1 MSAVIENPKKLAPEA
16 IALADR
22 FAKFN
27 QQRLARMLDSLAP
40 RQREF
45 VDILPLLF
53 HVNHPLLPGYV
64 SKEMPAG
71 IADYAPSIKN
81 IRAAK
86 KIAKAFDY
94 DHRLLRFFP
103 VKGLFLMGSP
113 GTIAYS
119 KQSDLD
125 MWLCYDPAVSP
136 EELILLER
144 KAQIIERYAERL
156 DLEVHFFLLSAE
168 SFRSGETLSL
178 SDESSGS
185 SQHALLLD
193 EFYRSAIHL
202 AGLRPLWW
210 CVPSAEEHRYD
221 DYVSELINEK
231 STIERDYLDFG
242 NLAGIPASEFF
253 GAGVWQLYKSIDSPF
268 KSVLKL
274 LVIECYVVEYPK
286 IDLLSYR
293 YKRAISAPDTELNDI
308 DPYVLMFRK
317 VDEYLS
323 SNNDADR
330 RALLQKCFYVKM
342 NLALSN
348 KVAKPDDWRADI
360 LRDFVGSWH
369 WTAKQLAYLDSRPT
383 WRITD
388 AERERK
394 SIVSALNQSY
404 LQLSQFARES
414 GEIQK
419 ISKHDLNILGRK
431 LYAAFERKPA
441 KVDIIT
447 RGICKSPTEENLS
460 IAWRD
465 SSAEKGVWS
474 LYLERIKPDGVTSTK
489 PIKSSESLSRLLA
502 WCHFNHLFNQHTNWQ
517 IFAPELKLQ
526 LSDLK
531 RVISKIEN
539 FFPGGLIEANSSD
552 QLSENVTPQKVLLI
566 VNFGQSPAIGGSNR
580 SVLTSNNNNAFRYG
594 GQKINLI
601 QSAAIVYMTSWEE
614 VYVKN
619 YKGPTAVH
627 ESLLELVQQS
637 LQNGR
642 KDLIPV
648 EVFAA
653 CRDYG
658 LAVQKTI
665 QEHSDELFKF
675 LRGSKKTSSVR
686 YVTQI
691 ENTFH
696 SLLINDGKAKLL
708 PHATLHALLKSLGKS
723 NDDYPLVHF
732 DSGAVSCALLRT
744 LYASSL
750 PSQISFYI
758 YQHDKKAD
766 IYIIDEKG
774 SLFVQRRE
782 SHEFHL
788 TIGQF
793 GQFFK
798 NIIARRVLS
807 TDGLSH
813 TDDEMFAPD
822 LKIYLL
828 NKISDTEF
836 KLSPYDTP
844 QVSVPEQIPVKVFVD
859 SDSNDKQILNIML
872 EDEDFSAAKLGENLF
887 PKIAASI
894 ISKRRNQQSYPIYIN
909 DLEFSSRYESVHDI
923 QALQTVHLLNFKKRI
938 EYQLSRTI
946 DKAKKD

>member
-1 MSAVIENPKKLAPEA
+1 MSAVIEKPKKLAPEA
-16 IALADR
+16 TGLADR
-22 FAKFN
+22 FAQFN

-45 VDILPLLF
+45 ADMLPLLF

-64 SKEMPAG
+64 SKDIPAG
-71 IADYAPSIKN
+71 IADFAPSVKN
-81 IRAAK
+81 IRSAK

-94 DHRLLRFFP
+94 EHRLLRFFP
-103 VKGLFLMGSP
+103 IKGLFLMGSP

-125 MWLCYDPAVSP
+125 MWLCYDPAVQP
-136 EELILLER
+136 EELELLER
-144 KAQIIERYAERL
+144 KARIIERYAERF
-156 DLEVHFFLLSAE
+156 DLEVHFFVLSAE
-168 SFRSGETLSL
+168 SFRNGETLSL

-193 EFYRSAIHL
+193 EFYRSAIHV

-221 DYVSELINEK
+221 DYVAELIKEK
-231 STIERDYLDFG
+231 ETFARDYLDFG
-242 NLAGIPASEFF
+242 NLTGIPASEFF

-293 YKRAISAPDTELNDI
+293 YKRTISAPDTALNDI
-308 DPYVLMFRK
+308 DPYVLMYRK

-323 SNNDADR
+323 SNNDVER
-330 RALLQKCFYVKM
+330 QSLLQKCFYLKM

-348 KVAKPDDWRADI
+348 KVAKPDDWRADV
-360 LRDFVGSWH
+360 LREFVGSWQ
-369 WTAKQLAYLDSRPT
+369 WSAKQLAYLDSRPT

-388 AERERK
+388 AAQERK

-414 GEIQK
+414 GENQK
-419 ISKHDLNILGRK
+419 ISKYDLNILGRK

-447 RGICKSPTEENLS
+447 RGVCKSPTEENLS
-460 IAWRD
+460 IAWRKPG
-465 SSAEKGVWS
+465 AEKGGWS
-474 LYLERIKPDGVTSTK
+474 LYLERIKADGAASTK
-489 PIKSSESLSRLLA
+489 PLKSSESLSRLLA

-517 IFAPELKLQ
+517 IYAPELKLQ

-531 RVISKIEN
+531 RVLNKIEE
-539 FFPGGLIEANSSD
+539 FFPDGLIDANSSD

-566 VNFGQSPAIGGSNR
+566 VNFGQSPVIGGSNR
-580 SVLTSNNNNAFRYG
+580 SVLTSNNNNAFHYG

-601 QSAAIVYMTSWEE
+601 QSAAIIYMTSWEE

-619 YKGPTAVH
+619 YKGPTAVQ
-627 ESLLELVQQS
+627 ESLLELVQQV
-637 LQNGR
+637 LRNGR
-642 KDLIPV
+642 KEITPV

-665 QEHSDELFKF
+665 QEHSDELLAVLKDNTN
-675 LRGSKKTSSVR
+675 TSAIR

-691 ENTFH
+691 GNTFN
-696 SLLINDGKAKLL
+696 SLLINEGKAKLI
-708 PHATLHALLKSLGKS
+708 PHATHRALLKSLGNS
-723 NDDYPLVHF
+723 NEEYPFVHF
-732 DSGAVSCALLRT
+732 DSGAINCSLLRA
-744 LYASSL
+744 LYENSL
-750 PSQISFYI
+750 TSRISFYI

-766 IYIIDEKG
+766 IYIVDEKG

-782 SHEFHL
+782 SHELQL
-788 TIGQF
+788 TIGHYS
-793 GQFFK
+793 QFFN
-798 NIIARRVLS
+798 NIIARRLMS
-807 TDGLSH
+807 PDSLPNSEA
-813 TDDEMFAPD
+813 EMFAGEI
-822 LKIYLL
+822 KMYLL
-828 NKISDTEF
+828 NKISDAEF
-836 KLSPYDTP
+836 KLLPYDSP
-844 QVSVPEQIPVKVFVD
+844 EVPAEEQIPVKVFVD
-859 SDSNDKQILNIML
+859 SDSNDKQILNILL
-872 EDEDFSAAKLGENLF
+872 EDEDFSAAKLGKELF

-894 ISKRRNQQSYPIYIN
+894 IAKRRNQQSYPIYIN
-909 DLEFSSRYESVHDI
+909 DLEFSPRYQSVHDI
-923 QALQTVHLLNFKKRI
+923 EALQTVHLLNFKRRI
-938 EYQLSRTI
+938 EYQLSRTL
-946 DKAKKD
+946 DKATKD